1 MDVVNAAA
9 VRFDVHI
16 PQSRSLKAKRAAI
29 RPIVDGL
36 RHRFH
41 VSVAEGDHQDQW
53 QRSAI
58 GVAAV
63 PGPAGRLRDVLD
75 SVERFVDRAPDV
87 ELLDVETT
95 WMESE

>member
-1 MDVVNAAA
+1 VHAAA
-9 VRFDVHI
+9 ICFDLHI
-16 PQSRSLKAKRAAI
+16 PESRSLKAKRSAI
-29 RPIVDGL
+29 RPLVDGL

-41 VSVAEGDHQDQW
+41 VSVAEVDHQDQW

-63 PGPAGRLRDVLD
+63 SVTAGHLQDVLD

-87 ELLDVETT
+87 EVLDVETT
-95 WMESE
+95 FMESE

>member
-1 MDVVNAAA
+1 MTVHAAA
-9 VRFDVHI
+9 VCFDLHI
-16 PQSRSLKAKRAAI
+16 PESRSLKAKRAAI

-41 VSVAEGDHQDQW
+41 VAVAEVDHQDRW

-63 PGPAGRLRDVLD
+63 SGTAGQLQDVLD
-75 SVERFVDRAPDV
+75 SVERFVDHAPDV
-87 ELLDVETT
+87 EVLDVETT
-95 WMESE
+95 FMESE